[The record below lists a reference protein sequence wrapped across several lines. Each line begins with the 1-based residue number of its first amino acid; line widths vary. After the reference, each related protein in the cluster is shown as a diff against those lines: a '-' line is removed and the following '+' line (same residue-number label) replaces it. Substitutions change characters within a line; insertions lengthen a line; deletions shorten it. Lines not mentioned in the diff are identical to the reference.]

1 MNKKIYFLI
10 SFIILCL
17 IFNLNAQKK
26 TGKKATFNWGAGGPQ
41 YVQYLTITG
50 KTGFITTPTAYCAPM
65 GTLAFGWEL
74 TASTRAPYGVMAIV
88 NKITFTPHHIFEF
101 GFSKALGF
109 ADTPSPYFYF
119 DSTPFFGHMKLRF
132 LDWGDGA
139 LAFGLDVDFIPDNSG
154 GPSRGYMSITPYI
167 VFTGIT
173 TIIGSFNFGFGKTFY
188 FTRIPD
194 AYLNFFVSYV
204 YSFAKL
210 DHRLQL
216 VFDISNADYQ
226 AGDDNFKIATEYR
239 AYVNFQVRGVVV
251 KTPRFQWTMA
261 LTLYDIFDLP
271 GTVLAINLNA
281 GFSMNFHIDLY

>member
-1 MNKKIYFLI
+1 MSKRFLLI
-10 SFIILCL
+10 LLSFVLL
-17 IFNLNAQKK
+17 VNLTAQKNGRSK
-26 TGKKATFNWGAGGPQ
+26 TTFNWGAGGPQ
-41 YVQYLTITG
+41 YIQYLTITG

-74 TASTRAPYGVMAIV
+74 TASTRSNYGVMAII

-101 GFSKALGF
+101 GFSKALAF

-132 LDWGDGA
+132 LDWGQGA
-139 LAFGLDVDFIPDNSG
+139 LALGLDFDIVPDNSG
-154 GPSRGYMSITPYI
+154 APSRGYMSITPYI

-188 FTRIPD
+188 LTRMPD
-194 AYLNFFVSYV
+194 AYLNFFASYV

-210 DHRLQL
+210 DDRLQL
-216 VFDISNADYQ
+216 VFDISNSDYQ
-226 AGDDNFKIATEYR
+226 AGSNSYKIATEDR
-239 AYVNFQVRGVVV
+239 AYVNFQVRGVVI

-271 GTVLAINLNA
+271 GNVLVINLNA

>member
-1 MNKKIYFLI
+1 MNKKFLLA
-10 SFIILCL
+10 FIILSL
-17 IFNLNAQKK
+17 LFNLNAQKK
-26 TGKKATFNWGAGGPQ
+26 SSRQSKLNWGAGGPQ

-65 GTLAFGWEL
+65 GTLALGWEL
-74 TASTRAPYGVMAIV
+74 TASTRARYGVMAII

-101 GFSKALGF
+101 GFSKALAF
-109 ADTPSPYFYF
+109 DDEPSPYFYF

-139 LAFGLDVDFIPDNSG
+139 LALGLDVDIVPDNSG
-154 GPSRGYMSITPYI
+154 GPSRGYMSLTPYI
-167 VFTGIT
+167 VFTGVT

-188 FTRIPD
+188 LTRYPD
-194 AYLNFFVSYV
+194 AFLNFFVSYV

-210 DHRLQL
+210 DDRLQL

-226 AGDDNFKIATEYR
+226 AGTERFKIATEYR

-281 GFSMNFHIDLY
+281 SFSMNFHFDLY